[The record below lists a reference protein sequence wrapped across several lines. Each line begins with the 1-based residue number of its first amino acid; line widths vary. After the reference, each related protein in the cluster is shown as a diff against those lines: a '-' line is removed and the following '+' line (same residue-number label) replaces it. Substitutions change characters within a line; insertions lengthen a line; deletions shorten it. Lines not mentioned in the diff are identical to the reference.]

1 LSRFDLIF
9 LVRDEHSEA
18 RDRLIAKHV
27 MSLHAGLAGVTEA
40 AGELEIDKM
49 KRYVAYAKS

>member
-1 LSRFDLIF
+1 M
-9 LVRDEHSEA
+9 RDEHSEA